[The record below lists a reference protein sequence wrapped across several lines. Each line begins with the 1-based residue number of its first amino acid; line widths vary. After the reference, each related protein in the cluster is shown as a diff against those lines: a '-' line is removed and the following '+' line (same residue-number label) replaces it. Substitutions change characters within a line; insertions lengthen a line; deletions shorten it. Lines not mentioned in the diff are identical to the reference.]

1 MAAAEAWDIR
11 DPAQRVPDPD
21 SDVTN
26 WTHLNS
32 VSIGPRGN
40 VVLSFRARNQVV
52 SLSADLRAVEWQ
64 LHGPDSDFEFPNPD
78 DRFFGQHTAQ
88 QLDHLLAVLLWIRLM
103 RSRHR
108 IPSSRPHS

>member
-21 SDVTN
+21 GDVTN

-64 LHGPDSDFEFPNPD
+64 LHGPDSDFE
-78 DRFFGQHTAQ
+78 
-88 QLDHLLAVLLWIRLM
+88 
-103 RSRHR
+103 SRTR
-108 IPSSRPHS
+108 TTGSSGSTPHSSSTICWRYSCGYA